1 MDSIGFSGFNTA
13 ITAIQSDLPIVT
25 LNGKF
30 MRGRLAAGVL
40 KRIGLEELVAKN
52 EVEYLEIVY
61 KLIKDVVYRKKI
73 KEIIISKREKVFND
87 IETIKSLEFFL
98 KKISVNK

>member
-1 MDSIGFSGFNTA
+1 
-13 ITAIQSDLPIVT
+13 
-25 LNGKF
+25 
-30 MRGRLAAGVL
+30 VL